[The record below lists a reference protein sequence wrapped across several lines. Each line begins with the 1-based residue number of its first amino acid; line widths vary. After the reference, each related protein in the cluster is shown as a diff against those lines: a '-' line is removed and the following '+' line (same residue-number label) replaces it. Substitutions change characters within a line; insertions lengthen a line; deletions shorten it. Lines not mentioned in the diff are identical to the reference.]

1 MTVNFEFVKHLGILE
16 KYGLITLML
25 FSSILFSKQFG
36 IRAIKRFN
44 VALRMDPTYVRAV
57 ICRAEAYELMQEVSP
72 SFLFGRFLGCPINN
86 FFTDGNFRHA
96 PCHRQKKFN
105 ISIKETRHCCN
116 ALF

>member
-57 ICRAEAYELMQEVSP
+57 ICRAEADELIHEFSP
-72 SFLFGRFLGCPINN
+72 SFLFGEVFGLPN
-86 FFTDGNFRHA
+86 
-96 PCHRQKKFN
+96 QQ
-105 ISIKETRHCCN
+105 
-116 ALF
+116 LVY